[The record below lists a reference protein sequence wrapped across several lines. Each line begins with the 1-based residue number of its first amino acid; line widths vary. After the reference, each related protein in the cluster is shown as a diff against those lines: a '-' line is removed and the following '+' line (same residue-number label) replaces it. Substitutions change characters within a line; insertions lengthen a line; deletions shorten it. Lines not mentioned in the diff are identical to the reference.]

1 MLLQLLVFKYLQIIS
16 LYIVCVCVCV
26 CGQGWALDIREHQ
39 QGRPASW
46 TGLGFAR
53 VSEGG
58 TLEFHIS
65 NVPYS
70 MEYDLLIRF
79 ESQVCVC
86 VCLLCDIIRLEAALI
101 KIRCLKLI
109 ICPRWTCEIN
119 NQVF

>member
-1 MLLQLLVFKYLQIIS
+1 MLLQLFVFKYLQIIS
-16 LYIVCVCVCV
+16 LYIVCVCVSC
-26 CGQGWALDIREHQ
+26 QGWALDIREHQ

-79 ESQVCVC
+79 ESQVCGVC
-86 VCLLCDIIRLEAALI
+86 VFA
-101 KIRCLKLI
+101 
-109 ICPRWTCEIN
+109 
-119 NQVF
+119 V